1 MKLSVFLTAVCAL
14 ASALLVACGGVPLS
28 SMPRLMALQGE
39 LLSANPAEFM
49 LAIQTDESLVP
60 PPGST
65 PTLNID
71 IRPREEGAFERVERK
86 LPMRVAVAAAPAGV
100 PRAGSGRRWMVYSFD
115 AESQAELARFQSSFK
130 RIQAERQGK
139 SGGSLSVGIAQDGL
153 AADDPRLA
161 ATRWESWLQTKRQ
174 AGFYELW
181 SGTLGELKA
190 QAANAAKAEKA
201 AAAAAR

>member
-1 MKLSVFLTAVCAL
+1 MNKFRVVRAAICAG
-14 ASALLVACGGVPLS
+14 ASLVLMACGGVPLS
-28 SMPRLMALQGE
+28 SVPRLMALQGE
-39 LLSANPAEFM
+39 LLSMNPAEFM
-49 LAIQTDESLVP
+49 LAVQTDERLVP
-60 PPGST
+60 PAGST

-86 LPMRVAVAAAPAGV
+86 LPMRVAVASAPTGV
-100 PRAGSGRRWMVYSFD
+100 PRAASGRRWMVYSFD
-115 AESQAELARFQSSFK
+115 AESQAVLARIQSSFK

-161 ATRWESWLQTKRQ
+161 NTRWESWLQTQRQ

-190 QAANAAKAEKA
+190 QAAKA
-201 AAAAAR
+201 APAR